1 MNIEQILHRL
11 LSPDYS
17 ELLKDIREFII
28 HSETGEDSVSS
39 RDSHGFLWEHTLHVA
54 AITLKISR
62 FEEIEPLAPIL
73 TALFHDAGKFAEGHV
88 HADELPEEEGAAA
101 IAEFFLRKAKADG
114 QLVHVVLDGLRG
126 LYREEGK
133 PDHITDIVH
142 DADFLSKSGR
152 LGLFTFC
159 TKAAL
164 RGKNLKNSL
173 LEDAS
178 KELTYADALTGNM
191 RTAAGKQMAD
201 EKRRF
206 TLDYFQSFLL
216 ELKKDGIADFTI
228 RDVSVPCP
236 NKTRGKL
243 RIKLVLPETC
253 PSCGGG
259 WNIDYAVE
267 PGLKCRKLTASIRCP
282 FCASTRTIAFCL
294 PEISAC
300 T

>member
-1 MNIEQILHRL
+1 MNIKQDRHRL
-11 LSPDYS
+11 LSTVFS

-39 RDSHGFLWEHTLHVA
+39 RESHGFLWEHTLHVA
-54 AITLKISR
+54 AYTLKICR
-62 FEEIEPLAPIL
+62 FEEIEPTAPVL
-73 TALFHDAGKFAEGHV
+73 TALFHDAGKFAEGHI

-101 IAEFFLRKAKADG
+101 IAEFFLRKARADG
-114 QLVHVVLDGLRG
+114 QLVHTVLEALRG

-133 PDHITDIVH
+133 PNRITDIVH
-142 DADFLSKSGR
+142 DADFLAKSGR
-152 LGLFTFC
+152 LGLFTFF

-191 RTAAGKQMAD
+191 RTAAGKQMA
-201 EKRRF
+201 EKKRRF
-206 TLDYFQSFLL
+206 TLDYFQSLFL

-253 PSCGGG
+253 PGCGGS
-259 WNIDYAVE
+259 WTIDYGIE

-282 FCASTRTIAFCL
+282 FCASNRSISFCL

-300 T
+300 K